1 MSKINL
7 EEFTE
12 FGKIKDIYDSL
23 HDREGLFEFVNNVV
37 MNKDMFDENNKNGY
51 GNMLKDLSNIYV
63 LVSNKMFPFNKLNS
77 KQRVTIDLK
86 KTKKNFVLGYI
97 WLCPWK
103 IKNEGV
109 VPLQFISFIDSR
121 ISGLNIAK
129 YMIEKYEEGDEYNAT
144 DDEVGFLLPFEI
156 TMGAEK
162 YWKKYFTEVYDIKNK
177 KELEQIITD
186 YKFKETDI
194 RWSELMSVF

>member
-12 FGKIKDIYDSL
+12 FGKIKDIYDSI

-63 LVSNKMFPFNKLNS
+63 LVSNKMFPFNKLS
-77 KQRVTIDLK
+77 FKQRVTIDLK
-86 KTKKNFVLGYI
+86 KAQKNFVLGYI

-109 VPLQFISFIDSR
+109 VPLNFIQYIDSR

-129 YMIEKYEEGDEYNAT
+129 YMIAKYEEDGEYNAT
-144 DDEVGFLLPFEI
+144 DGEAGFLLPFEVG
-156 TMGAEK
+156 MGAEK

-177 KELEQIITD
+177 KELEQMITD

>member
-156 TMGAEK
+156 TMGAK
-162 YWKKYFTEVYDIKNK
+162 NYWKKYFTEVYDIKNK